1 MKIYDTNKNLIA
13 VFKKYKDIKNSKN
26 FLTDNKDEFQFGT
39 FNLEKGDEIKR
50 HIHYEQ
56 PRNIYGTSEAIV
68 VLDGSLKVSFFD
80 NDKKF
85 IDRLITNLDDKE
97 TKVAAM
103 LIKELLRARVYQ
115 RFPFSQA
122 KEELETLKVEM
133 EKYHGV
139 TKLSAEHLSEIGK
152 FNNLIKFAI

>member
-13 VFKKYKDIKNSKN
+13 VFKKYKDIKNNKN
-26 FLTDNKDEFQFGT
+26 FLTDKKDEFQFGT

-50 HIHYEQ
+50 HIHHEQ

-85 IDRLITNLDDKE
+85 IDEIILNKNDSLLILSGGHSIDVLEDTKFVEFKQGPYVEEIDKE
-97 TKVAAM
+97 H
-103 LIKELLRARVYQ
+103 
-115 RFPFSQA
+115 F
-122 KEELETLKVEM
+122 
-133 EKYHGV
+133 
-139 TKLSAEHLSEIGK
+139 
-152 FNNLIKFAI
+152 

>member
-85 IDRLITNLDDKE
+85 IDEIILNKNDSLLILSGGHSIDVLEDTKFVEFKQGPYVEEIDKE
-97 TKVAAM
+97 H
-103 LIKELLRARVYQ
+103 
-115 RFPFSQA
+115 F
-122 KEELETLKVEM
+122 
-133 EKYHGV
+133 
-139 TKLSAEHLSEIGK
+139 
-152 FNNLIKFAI
+152 

>member
-85 IDRLITNLDDKE
+85 IDEIILNKNDSLLILSGGHSIDVLEDTKFVEFKQGPYVEEIDKE
-97 TKVAAM
+97 
-103 LIKELLRARVYQ
+103 Y
-115 RFPFSQA
+115 F
-122 KEELETLKVEM
+122 
-133 EKYHGV
+133 
-139 TKLSAEHLSEIGK
+139 
-152 FNNLIKFAI
+152 